1 MPPKALPIPISITAT
16 ERESWQ
22 RSLARAIRDPFE
34 LARRLELPESWAAQA
49 QQASRQFPL
58 FVTNE
63 FVARMET
70 GNPNDPLLRQVLPL
84 ADEMQIV
91 PGFVSD
97 PVGDLDA
104 QSVPG
109 VLHKY
114 QGRALLITTGACA
127 VHCRYCFRRH
137 FPYSEQPNSQDE
149 WNPALEYLRQD
160 TTIAEVILSGGD
172 PLTVVDRKLA
182 WLVEQLD
189 DIPHLRRLRIHTR
202 LPIFLPQRVCDEMLD
217 WFGSTRMAKWVV
229 LHSNHARELDDQVAN
244 SLEKLRRSGATLL
257 NQSVLLS
264 GVNDN
269 VQALRDL
276 SERLI
281 DLNVVPYYLH
291 QLDPVQG
298 AAHFQVS
305 VERGR
310 EMIRQLESQLPG
322 YAVPRYVA
330 EYAGRSS
337 KTGLLDYSSTREIE
351 EL

>member
-1 MPPKALPIPISITAT
+1 
-16 ERESWQ
+16 
-22 RSLARAIRDPFE
+22 
-34 LARRLELPESWAAQA
+34 
-49 QQASRQFPL
+49 
-58 FVTNE
+58 
-63 FVARMET
+63 
-70 GNPNDPLLRQVLPL
+70 
-84 ADEMQIV
+84 
-91 PGFVSD
+91 
-97 PVGDLDA
+97 
-104 QSVPG
+104 
-109 VLHKY
+109 
-114 QGRALLITTGACA
+114 
-127 VHCRYCFRRH
+127 
-137 FPYSEQPNSQDE
+137 
-149 WNPALEYLRQD
+149 
-160 TTIAEVILSGGD
+160 
-172 PLTVVDRKLA
+172 
-182 WLVEQLD
+182 
-189 DIPHLRRLRIHTR
+189 
-202 LPIFLPQRVCDEMLD
+202 
-217 WFGSTRMAKWVV
+217 
-229 LHSNHARELDDQVAN
+229 VAN